1 MGLARLC
8 LAGSII
14 LIEPK
19 CFGSGYKPEP
29 AKDDKFKCF
38 LHCKFRFHFKGLFKF
53 IYWWAL
59 PTITNRLSPIVVGNA
74 HPTLDVIGSSC

>member
-1 MGLARLC
+1 VGNAHHHKSGKLSSGGQCPPYWFNHAKLSLAM
-8 LAGSII
+8 

-19 CFGSGYKPEP
+19 YFGSGYKPEP

-53 IYWWAL
+53 INWWAL
-59 PTITNRLSPIVVGNA
+59 PTLQA
-74 HPTLDVIGSSC
+74 